1 MIDNTDVLE
10 GAFLEW
16 GSRPTRR
23 KHFNDL
29 FIDQIGSEDYRR
41 VLHAMAESLDAFIPR
56 PEIIKKSGVKEKIV
70 DNALKAL
77 KERKI
82 IIPNERVRGEYR
94 LPTKSFAVW
103 IKARETVRQR
113 MKPQSQA

>member
-10 GAFLEW
+10 GAFSSNGALDQL
-16 GSRPTRR
+16 GR
-23 KHFNDL
+23 KYFNDL

-56 PEIIKKSGVKEKIV
+56 PEIIKKSGVKIV

-82 IIPNERVRGEYR
+82 IIPNEKFRGEYR

-103 IKARETVRQR
+103 IKARETVR
-113 MKPQSQA
+113 AED